1 MSTPLNTCADL
12 ARWMLAQACAD
23 DDIAEQN
30 ADLIGPDFDSLGTL
44 DKAATALE
52 VGNLLAAVGL
62 LDDAIR
68 RAASPV
74 TPPATGRN
82 RLERFQRATDQRDN
96 LRRTAQV
103 ARLLVLDA
111 IKAGEVSA

>member
-1 MSTPLNTCADL
+1 MSTPLNTCAEL
-12 ARWMLAQACAD
+12 ARWMLAQATDAAD
-23 DDIAEQN
+23 IVEQN
-30 ADLIGPDFDSLGTL
+30 ADMVSIDSDSLGTL
-44 DKAATALE
+44 DKAAAALE
-52 VGNLLAAVGL
+52 TGNLLATVGL

-68 RAASPV
+68 CAARAVP
-74 TPPATGRN
+74 PPATGRN

>member
-1 MSTPLNTCADL
+1 MSTTPNTCADL
-12 ARWMLAQACAD
+12 ARWMLAQAIAA

-30 ADLIGPDFDSLGTL
+30 VDLIGDDDGGILNTAEAAL
-44 DKAATALE
+44 DDGKCWR
-52 VGNLLAAVGL
+52 AVEL

-68 RAASPV
+68 RAAEPV
-74 TPPATGRN
+74 TPPTTGRN
-82 RLERFQRATDQRDN
+82 RLERFQRATEQRDN

-111 IKAGEVSA
+111 IKAGEVAA